1 MISTAA
7 PRASSKN
14 PVPEGDTILRSATTL
29 RARLVGKEVLRWES
43 TLPAIARAKMVGRT
57 VERIESVGKNLF
69 IVFDDRRSLHTHMR
83 MTGSWH
89 VYPQNIDPRTL
100 PGSARVLIEV
110 EGCVAVCFSA
120 PVIRLLSD
128 AEVDREV
135 KTLGPDILGSG
146 FDADD
151 AARRIVAQGERPIGE
166 VVMDQGVIAGIGNIY
181 KSESLY
187 IARIDPFA
195 ACATLGLDRVRAL
208 VLHARRIMRR
218 NIAPGSGM
226 RTTRIGAGG
235 RHWVYRRSGEPCFT
249 CGDRIRM
256 LRQGVQKRSTYY
268 CPRCQKV
275 TLTK

>member
-1 MISTAA
+1 M
-7 PRASSKN
+7 
-14 PVPEGDTILRSATTL
+14 PEGDTILRSATTL
-29 RARLVGKEVLRWES
+29 RARLVGKKVLRWES
-43 TLPAIARAKMVGRT
+43 TLPAIARARMVGRM
-57 VERIESVGKNLF
+57 VERVEAVGKNLF
-69 IVFDDRRSLHTHMR
+69 IMFDDRRSLHTHMR

-89 VYPQNIDPRTL
+89 VYPQSIDVRKL
-100 PGSARVLIEV
+100 PGSARILIEV
-110 EGCVAVCFSA
+110 DGCIAVCFSA

-135 KTLGPDILGSG
+135 KTLGPDILSPE
-146 FDADD
+146 FEPDE
-151 AARRIVAQGERPIGE
+151 AAHRIVAEKDRPIGE
-166 VVMDQGVIAGIGNIY
+166 VVMDQSVIAGIGNVY

-195 ACATLGLDRVRAL
+195 SCAALGFDRVRAL
-208 VLHARRIMRR
+208 VGHARRIMKR
-218 NIAPGSGM
+218 NVAPGSGM

-256 LRQGVQKRSTYY
+256 LRQGAQKRSTYY

-275 TLTK
+275 TVAK